1 MNVLAFGEI
10 LWDIIE
16 GNHHLGGAP
25 FNFAAHTAQC
35 GNTAFIVSRL
45 GKDKLGEEA
54 FEMCGKVKVN
64 HSLIQWDEQ
73 HPTGIVDVTLKDG
86 QPDYVIQ
93 ENVAYDYIEYNKSLQ
108 LLREDYFDVFY
119 YGSLAQ
125 RGPVS
130 ASTLLKL
137 LTNHYFREVFYDV
150 NLRKKGYSDAIIK
163 KSLVY
168 CSILKLNI
176 DEVPVLAQILF
187 GKPAAGEEDF
197 CKRLHDLY
205 HNINTVV
212 ITAADKGCMIYS
224 KGRLTHVPGVPV
236 KVADAVGAGDAFSA
250 AFMHTYIQHGDAIRA
265 AQVANQ
271 MGAYVASQ
279 HGPIPAYTE
288 ELKKVIAGD

>member
-16 GNHHLGGAP
+16 GNPHLGGAP
-25 FNFAAHTAQC
+25 FNFAAHSAQC
-35 GNTAFIVSRL
+35 GNTAFIISRL
-45 GKDKLGEEA
+45 GKDKFGEQA
-54 FEMCGKVKVN
+54 YEMCNKVKVN
-64 HSLIQWDEQ
+64 QALIQWDTQ
-73 HPTGIVDVTLKDG
+73 HPTGVVHVTLKDG
-86 QPDYVIQ
+86 QPDYIIQ
-93 ENVAYDYIEYNKSLQ
+93 EGVAYDFIEYTQELK

-119 YGSLAQ
+119 FGSLAQ
-125 RGPVS
+125 RNS
-130 ASTLLKL
+130 ASANTLIKL

-150 NLRKKGYSDAIIK
+150 NLRKHGYTEGIIK
-163 KSLVY
+163 KSLMY

-187 GKPAAGEEDF
+187 GKPTGSEEEF
-197 CKRLHDLY
+197 CKKLHDAY

-212 ITAADKGCMIYS
+212 ITAADKGCMIYFKS
-224 KGRLTHVPGVPV
+224 KLTHVPGVPV

-250 AFMHTYIQHGDAIRA
+250 AFMHTYMQHGDAIRA

-279 HGPIPAYTE
+279 HGPIPAYSE
-288 ELKKVIAGD
+288 ELKKVLLTE